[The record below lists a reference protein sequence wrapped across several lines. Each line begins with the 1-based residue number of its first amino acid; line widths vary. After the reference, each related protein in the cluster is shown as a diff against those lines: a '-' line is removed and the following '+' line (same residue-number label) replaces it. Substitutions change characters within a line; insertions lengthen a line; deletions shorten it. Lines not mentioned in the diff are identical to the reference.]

1 MKFDTI
7 RRILLNYFNINVVM
21 MMGVTD
27 IDDKIIIRAAE
38 RKEEPRRL
46 AERYEME
53 FFEDMASLNIMPP
66 TVVTKVTNFIPQI
79 INFVQKIIDKGQ
91 AYSTENGKFYFSL
104 FISNLI
110 PRQVGECQWSVYSLP
125 LCFDVRTSES
135 KNFHS
140 TFTVDVR
147 KVL

>member
-1 MKFDTI
+1 M
-7 RRILLNYFNINVVM
+7 NYFGINVVM

-38 RKEEPRRL
+38 HREDPRRL
-46 AERYEME
+46 ADHYEME

-91 AYSTENGKFYFSL
+91 AYSTEDGRLFY
-104 FISNLI
+104 
-110 PRQVGECQWSVYSLP
+110 SV
-125 LCFDVRTSES
+125 
-135 KNFHS
+135 HQ
-140 TFTVDVR
+140 
-147 KVL
+147 

>member
-1 MKFDTI
+1 
-7 RRILLNYFNINVVM
+7 
-21 MMGVTD
+21 MGITD

-53 FFEDMASLNIMPP
+53 FFEDMTSLNIMPP

-91 AYSTENGKFYFSL
+91 AYSTEDGKFYFRL
-104 FISNLI
+104 FISNPI
-110 PRQVGECQWSVYSLP
+110 TR
-125 LCFDVRTSES
+125 
-135 KNFHS
+135 
-140 TFTVDVR
+140 
-147 KVL
+147 